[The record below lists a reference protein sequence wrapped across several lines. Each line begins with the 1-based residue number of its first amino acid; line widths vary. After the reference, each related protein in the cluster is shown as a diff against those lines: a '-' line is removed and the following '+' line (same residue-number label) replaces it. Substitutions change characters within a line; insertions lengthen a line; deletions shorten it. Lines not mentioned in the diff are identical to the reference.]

1 MSKSYADL
9 MNDISADELYERL
22 LAYGL
27 FADKLPPIL
36 SSVAFYDYCKNIAT
50 PFSDNWKQYIYYE
63 SIRNI
68 NVPRQLGIPNPMA
81 YQKLCRCLADNWDN
95 LKQHFEHQTSNQD
108 YKISRIH
115 IRKCGNSDAIFSMN
129 YSKIGKLMVRQ
140 SRIYLLGKDIL

>member
-63 SIRNI
+63 SIQR
-68 NVPRQLGIPNPMA
+68 RRLG
-81 YQKLCRCLADNWDN
+81 
-95 LKQHFEHQTSNQD
+95 
-108 YKISRIH
+108 
-115 IRKCGNSDAIFSMN
+115 
-129 YSKIGKLMVRQ
+129 
-140 SRIYLLGKDIL
+140 

>member
-36 SSVAFYDYCKNIAT
+36 SSVDFYNYCKNINA

-68 NVPRQLGIPNPMA
+68 NVPRPLGIPNPMA
-81 YQKLCRCLADNWDN
+81 YQKLCRCLSDNWDN
-95 LKQHFEHQTSNQD
+95 LKQHFEQQTSNQD
-108 YKISRIH
+108 IVNGCFQR
-115 IRKCGNSDAIFSMN
+115 
-129 YSKIGKLMVRQ
+129 
-140 SRIYLLGKDIL
+140 